1 VPDQYDW
8 DVWSADEDD
17 TLPHSYVYHRDVSLQ
32 AGRTYHFLTRN
43 LQPVTPAHAD
53 PVMYLVRGNDIV
65 AFNDDYVGYASE
77 IIYTPPAADITR
89 LAPDDDYTGRAS
101 DTGLGSDVIYRE
113 PVADTYRL
121 VIRAFTTATPGFCDV
136 YQGVDGAPP
145 ALLDSN
151 VMFGGTYVW
160 VRWKLGEWFETG
172 SVRDVVIDLD
182 GDPFTGTIS
191 GGGSSGSGSSGGG
204 SSGDGSDPYLFL
216 IYPES
221 AVGSK
226 MYWDDDGAGFPNS
239 AIVPEFG
246 GTGTVIL
253 GSYSR
258 YTSGR
263 CRLALVGQSYKAP
276 WMSPAPWS
284 FGGESVAGTPTVTK
298 YLEELERQKPALNEL
313 NPNERD
319 QRVLELQRTML
330 SEEEIRR
337 QAAPMPAVST
347 ELVRRQQILLDRHG
361 EMERDL
367 AQMSYDE
374 RAARLAHVKRET
386 MGTEYSEPVGPS
398 PSQTEEKSR

>member
-1 VPDQYDW
+1 MPDQYDW
-8 DVWSADEDD
+8 DLWFGDEKMQ
-17 TLPHSYVYHRDVSLQ
+17 LPHSYVYYRDVSLQ

-43 LQPVTPAHAD
+43 LQAVTSAYPD

-77 IIYTPPAADITR
+77 IIYTPPVGDIARPAFT
-89 LAPDDDYTGRAS
+89 DE
-101 DTGLGSDVIYRE
+101 DTGPVSEMIHVP
-113 PVADTYRL
+113 PVADAPPVADLYRL
-121 VIRAFTTATPGFCDV
+121 VIRAFTTATAGFCDV

-145 ALLDSN
+145 SLLDSN

-172 SVRDVVIDLD
+172 RARDVVVDLG

-191 GGGSSGSGSSGGG
+191 GGSSSGGG
-204 SSGDGSDPYLFL
+204 SDPYMFL
-216 IYPES
+216 IYPEH

-226 MYWDDDGAGFPNS
+226 MYWDDDGAGHPDA
-239 AIVPEFG
+239 AIVPESG

-253 GSYSR
+253 GAYSR
-258 YTSGR
+258 YTDGE

-276 WMSPAPWS
+276 WMSPGPWA
-284 FGGESVAGTPTVTK
+284 FGAEPVTPTPTVTK

-313 NPNERD
+313 SPDERD
-319 QRVLELQRTML
+319 QRVLELQRAML

-337 QAAPMPAVST
+337 QLAPMPAVST
-347 ELVRRQQILLDRHG
+347 ELLRRQELFLERHG
-361 EMERDL
+361 QMERDL

-374 RAARLAHVKRET
+374 RASKLAQLKRET
-386 MGTEYSEPVGPS
+386 MGREYSEPEPLPS
-398 PSQTEEKSR
+398 EGEAESV